1 MNRLA
6 CQRNHRLGEPRGQ
19 GRSVGNKTPNWA
31 SSMLN
36 DTPLTIIQ
44 IRQGPFARPALPGV
58 LTTMGPSDSPR
69 SQKTVI
75 DSHRLLAD
83 RYASSVRPL
92 SRVSQVPGCS
102 VDARCPQSP
111 RAARRL
117 HTPVAS
123 PPVRGFALSE
133 RLATTS
139 LCHEAE
145 SGSLTLRLTSSPM
158 RGFTLPV
165 TRTRCPLGYM
175 VNRQLPWIAPFN

>member
-6 CQRNHRLGEPRGQ
+6 HQRNHRLGDSRGI
-19 GRSVGNKTPNWA
+19 GRLMGA
-31 SSMLN
+31 SSMWS
-36 DTPLTIIQ
+36 DSPLTTIQ
-44 IRQGPFARPALPGV
+44 TRQGPFARPALPGV
-58 LTTMGPSDSPR
+58 VTTMSPSDSLQ

-75 DSHRLLAD
+75 DSRRLLAN

-92 SRVSQVPGCS
+92 GRVSQVPGCS
-102 VDARCPQSP
+102 VDARCPQPP

-123 PPVRGFALSE
+123 PTVRGFAFSG
-133 RLATTS
+133 RLATAK

-158 RGFTLPV
+158 RGFTMPV

-175 VNRQLPWIAPFN
+175 VNRQLP